1 MTYAFGALVLVA
13 FFTLVYIVA
22 LIRNDYST
30 VDVFWG
36 MAQVVLV
43 VALTFYLDGHAL
55 SHWIIYGAITLWGLR
70 LSWYLYR
77 RNWHKPEDFRYQAM
91 RKKWVKFEK
100 LQAYIKVYLLQSGF
114 ALLMGIT
121 VISMETLSL
130 RYLGVFIAGA
140 VLFAVGFIF
149 ETLADEQMMAFQK
162 IKKPGEILTTGVWK
176 LSRHPNYF
184 GEVTVWWGVG
194 IMALAHANTLLVA
207 LLMLISPI
215 TITYLLLG
223 LSGIPILEKRYD
235 GDPNYEAYRKN
246 TRAFFPFP
254 KK

>member
-1 MTYAFGALVLVA
+1 MIYLFGLAVLVA
-13 FFTLVYIVA
+13 FFTLVYGLS

-30 VDVFWG
+30 VDIFWG

-43 VALTFYLDGHAL
+43 IALFFYFGALAL
-55 SHWIIYGAITLWGLR
+55 SNGFIYGAIALWGLR

-77 RNWHKPEDFRYQAM
+77 RNWKKPEDFRYQAM
-91 RKKWVKFEK
+91 RKKWVKLEK

-114 ALLMGIT
+114 AFLMAITLL
-121 VISMETLSL
+121 TLGDASL
-130 RYLGVFIAGA
+130 NQPWLLGLGGAVFI
-140 VLFAVGFIF
+140 LGFVF

-162 IKKPGEILTTGVWK
+162 VKKPGELLTTGVWK

-184 GEVTVWWGVG
+184 GEVTVWWGIG
-194 IMALAHANTLLVA
+194 LMALAHAQTLLDA
-207 LLMLISPI
+207 GLMLISPI

-235 GDPNYEAYRKN
+235 GDPAYDAYRKK
-246 TRAFFPFP
+246 TRAFFPIP

>member
-1 MTYAFGALVLVA
+1 MTYAFGALVLVT
-13 FFTLVYIVA
+13 FFTLIYGVA

-43 VALTFYLDGHAL
+43 GALVFYLDGHGL
-55 SHWIIYGAITLWGLR
+55 SHWIIYGAIMLWGLR

-91 RKKWVKFEK
+91 RKKWVKLEK

-121 VISMETLSL
+121 VIALGTLSL
-130 RYLGVFIAGA
+130 HSTGLFIGGA
-140 VLFAVGFIF
+140 LLFILGFIF
-149 ETLADEQMMAFQK
+149 ETLADAQMMAFQK

-184 GEVTVWWGVG
+184 GEVTVWWGIG
-194 IMALAHANTLLVA
+194 IMALAHADAFLTAMVMLV
-207 LLMLISPI
+207 SPV

-223 LSGIPILEKRYD
+223 LSGIPILEKRYE
-235 GDPNYEAYRKN
+235 GDPNYEAYRKK

>member
-1 MTYAFGALVLVA
+1 MIYLYGAAILVG
-13 FFTLVYIVA
+13 FFTLIYGLS

-30 VDVFWG
+30 VDIFWG

-43 VALTFYLDGHAL
+43 GSLLFYHEALTW
-55 SHWIIYGAITLWGLR
+55 SHWIVYGAIILWGLR
-70 LSWYLYR
+70 LSQYLFR
-77 RNWHKPEDFRYQAM
+77 RNWTKPEDFRYQAM

-114 ALLMGIT
+114 AFLMGM
-121 VISMETLSL
+121 SALAMSNRPLSSLSL
-130 RYLGVFIAGA
+130 LIAGA
-140 VLFAVGFIF
+140 ILFIIGLIF
-149 ETLADEQMMAFQK
+149 ETLADEQMMAFK
-162 IKKPGEILTTGVWK
+162 ARKKPGEILTKGVWK

-184 GEVTVWWGVG
+184 GEVTAWWGIG
-194 IMALAHANTLLVA
+194 LMALAHVDSLLTA
-207 LLMLISPI
+207 GLILISPL

-223 LSGIPILEKRYD
+223 LSGIPILEKRYK
-235 GDPNYEAYRKN
+235 GDAKYDAYKKS

>member
-1 MTYAFGALVLVA
+1 MIYLFGWAVLVA
-13 FFTLVYIVA
+13 FFTLIYGLS

-30 VDVFWG
+30 VDIFWG
-36 MAQVVLV
+36 LAQVVLV
-43 VALTFYLDGHAL
+43 VALLIYLDGLEGVHGFV
-55 SHWIIYGAITLWGLR
+55 YGAVALWGLR

-77 RNWHKPEDFRYQAM
+77 RNWKKPEDFRYQAM
-91 RKKWVKFEK
+91 RKKWVKLEK
-100 LQAYIKVYLLQSGF
+100 LQAYLKVYLLQSGF
-114 ALLMGIT
+114 AFLMAITLLT
-121 VISMETLSL
+121 VGTHSL
-130 RYLGVFIAGA
+130 NQPWLLGLGGA
-140 VLFAVGFIF
+140 LFAVGLVF

-162 IKKPGEILTTGVWK
+162 VKTPGELLTTGVWK

-184 GEVTVWWGVG
+184 GEVTVWWGIG
-194 IMALAHANTLLVA
+194 LMALAHASSLLDA
-207 LLMLISPI
+207 GLMLISPI

-235 GDPNYEAYRKN
+235 GDPAYAAYRQK